1 MIQYAGPEDA
11 LTLFPAVL
19 FWSRLANRPHADYA
33 AVHFTN
39 LWSPA
44 WGVRNGPR
52 QLSAVYGWWTRER
65 ENERKAKERKNRK
78 RQRKRVR
85 EVEGGVG
92 DTEGKI
98 REGNGVRY
106 ENIRWDVKT
115 VNSGAF
121 VLSPR
126 PLPLLRTRKSTG
138 LMVSFIISYTL
149 VVLPVRVRP
158 KSQPLST
165 LSPCFFSFQSF
176 RRCFSLS
183 LFHPL
188 SEVNQP
194 KKCALR
200 LICRSIFC
208 VPRCVHIFLFRTI
221 NHKLMCVRPRRV
233 YGCLRGSFEEIKIEL
248 LAKD

>member
-1 MIQYAGPEDA
+1 M
-11 LTLFPAVL
+11 
-19 FWSRLANRPHADYA
+19 
-33 AVHFTN
+33 
-39 LWSPA
+39 
-44 WGVRNGPR
+44 
-52 QLSAVYGWWTRER
+52 
-65 ENERKAKERKNRK
+65 
-78 RQRKRVR
+78 
-85 EVEGGVG
+85 G

-126 PLPLLRTRKSTG
+126 SPPLLRTRKSTG

-208 VPRCVHIFLFRTI
+208 VPGFPGVFTFF
-221 NHKLMCVRPRRV
+221 
-233 YGCLRGSFEEIKIEL
+233 SFERLIINSCV
-248 LAKD
+248 

>member
-1 MIQYAGPEDA
+1 M
-11 LTLFPAVL
+11 
-19 FWSRLANRPHADYA
+19 
-33 AVHFTN
+33 
-39 LWSPA
+39 
-44 WGVRNGPR
+44 
-52 QLSAVYGWWTRER
+52 
-65 ENERKAKERKNRK
+65 
-78 RQRKRVR
+78 
-85 EVEGGVG
+85 G

-126 PLPLLRTRKSTG
+126 SLPLLRTRKSTG

-176 RRCFSLS
+176 RRRFSL
-183 LFHPL
+183 PL
-188 SEVNQP
+188 S
-194 KKCALR
+194 
-200 LICRSIFC
+200 S
-208 VPRCVHIFLFRTI
+208 
-221 NHKLMCVRPRRV
+221 
-233 YGCLRGSFEEIKIEL
+233 SF
-248 LAKD
+248 